1 MIKFLLKGLLRDK
14 SRSRIP
20 VIIVTIG
27 VMLTVLMHAYIVGF
41 MGDIIEINARY
52 STGHLKV
59 MTKAYAQDI
68 DQVPND
74 LALTNTDTL
83 VNYLNRQFNDAD
95 WSPRIHFGGLIDV
108 PDENGETRS
117 QGPASGLGI
126 DLLTP
131 GSKEIERLNLVKSIV
146 RGNLPAKR
154 GEMILSEE
162 FSKKLRVDPGEKVT
176 LISSTMDGSMAFYN
190 LTVSGTVLL
199 GLEALDRGTV
209 IVDIED
215 VRAALNMENA
225 AGEIAGFFKTGF
237 YDDEKAV
244 EESEI
249 FTASFNDDND
259 SYSPVMKSLSSQ
271 GSLGLYVNMVAL
283 WTVMISFIFIVAMS
297 LVLWNAGLLGG
308 LRRYGEVGLRLAM
321 GEEKGHVYR
330 TMIYESVMIGIAGS
344 VTGTMIGLFFAW
356 LLQKYGIN
364 ISGMMEGSA
373 VMLPS
378 IIRARIQPVDFYIGF
393 IPGLLSTVIG
403 TMLAGIGIYK
413 RQTAKLFK
421 ELESY

>member
-83 VNYLNRQFNDAD
+83 VNYLNRQFNDAA

-131 GSKEIERLNLVKSIV
+131 GSEEIERLNLAKSIV

-162 FSKKLRVDPGEKVT
+162 FSKKLRVDPGDKVT

-209 IVDIED
+209 IADIED

-237 YDDEKAV
+237 YDDKRAV
-244 EESEI
+244 EESEK
-249 FTASFNDDND
+249 FTASFNEDND

-271 GSLGLYVNMVAL
+271 GSLGLYVNMVEL

-344 VTGTMIGLFFAW
+344 VTGTIIGLFFAW